1 MALRGIRGATVVR
14 EDKPELILTATK
26 ELLSAIQKANLSLSV
41 TDIASCIFTMT
52 EDLRS
57 EFPAKAARQMGWEGV
72 PLMCAQEIP
81 VANSLPKCIRVLV
94 HWNTDLLAR
103 EINHVYLGE
112 ASILRP
118 EFTASQFGK

>member
-26 ELLSAIQKANLSLSV
+26 ELLSAIQKANPSLSV